1 MFSSPFT
8 SATGV
13 AAAPVSGTSVG
24 KPSLSTRASG
34 RLTSTVRVQVVDLRG
49 EDQILATGEAS
60 SDASGEPKKGNL
72 SMVASRLKYRKKS
85 LTLAKWL
92 PDPWPY
98 LNVTTTARQ
107 SRVKRKALT
116 SIVALRAA

>member
-1 MFSSPFT
+1 
-8 SATGV
+8 
-13 AAAPVSGTSVG
+13 
-24 KPSLSTRASG
+24 
-34 RLTSTVRVQVVDLRG
+34 VVDPRG

-72 SMVASRLKYRKKS
+72 SMVPSRLKYRKKS
-85 LTLAKWL
+85 LTLAEWL